1 MTEDL
6 PPLRDVI
13 ARHDL
18 GAKKALGQHFLLDLN
33 ITRKIARAAAVAAGD
48 LVIEIGPGPG
58 GLTRALLEAG
68 AEVIAIE
75 RDARCIAAL
84 EELGAAYQG
93 KLTLIEDDALRVDEQ
108 TIAAGRTA
116 KIIAN
121 LPYNISTELLIK
133 WLRASHG
140 DDPPLWSLMAL
151 MFQKEVADRILAAP
165 RAKDYGRLSVIAQAA
180 SVPSRA
186 FDLPARAFTPPPKVA
201 SSVLLFRPAARRIA
215 DIDALERLTQ
225 AAFGQ
230 RRKMLRSSLRGL
242 FGSGLTNSLRTAG
255 AAETMRAEELT
266 VDQFQ
271 RLASALVILPQS
283 QMASGA
289 TSPR

>member
-1 MTEDL
+1 MNEDL

-33 ITRKIARAAAVAAGD
+33 ITRKVARAAAVAAGD

-58 GLTRALLEAG
+58 GLTRALLEMG
-68 AEVIAIE
+68 ADVVAIE

-84 EELGAAYQG
+84 EELGAAFPG
-93 KLTLIEDDALRVDEQ
+93 KLTLIENDALRVDERS
-108 TIAAGRTA
+108 IAGGRTA

-140 DDPPLWSLMAL
+140 DGPPLWSLMAL

-165 RAKDYGRLSVIAQAA
+165 RTKDYGRLSVIAQAA
-180 SVPSRA
+180 SHPSRA
-186 FDLPARAFTPPPKVA
+186 FDLPARAFTPPPRVA
-201 SSVLLFRPAARRIA
+201 SSVVLFRLAARRLA
-215 DIDALERLTQ
+215 DIDALERVTQ

-230 RRKMLRSSLRGL
+230 RRKMLRSSLKGL
-242 FGSGLTNSLRTAG
+242 YGGALADALRTAG

-271 RLASALVILPQS
+271 RLALALDVQPL
-283 QMASGA
+283 SGA